1 MLVPVI
7 LAGGTGTR
15 LWPLSRD
22 LYPKQ
27 LLNLVGTDTLLQSTV
42 LRFSGLEDVSMP
54 VVICN
59 DHQRFMVAEQ
69 LRAIDAGP
77 ASIILEPVGRN
88 TAPAVAVAALTALAR
103 DPEATL
109 LILPADHHI
118 QDKIAFQRTVRVGQR
133 YAEHGY
139 LITFG
144 IVAHAPET
152 GYGYIRRG
160 ATVSAGS
167 DDGKEPEAP
176 VVVYAIAEFVE
187 KPDLETARRYLD
199 SGDYFWNSGMF
210 MFQAARVLEELNT
223 FVPEMVASCQ
233 AAVASGQKDLDFF
246 RLGKED
252 FAACPADSIDYAVME
267 HTDSGAMVPF
277 GAGWSDLGSW
287 EALWQAGQKDGAGNV
302 IKGDVLVHEVKNSY
316 LHATGRLIAAV
327 GLSDHIVVETAD
339 AVVISP
345 MDRVQEI
352 KTIVDRLKREGR
364 VESFSHRK
372 VYRPWGSQESIDDSE
387 RFQVKRITLR
397 PGARISRQKHFNRA
411 EHWVVVRGT
420 ALVTRGE
427 EQFILKE
434 DESAYIPVGVV
445 HRIENPGKIPLE
457 IIEVRTGSYIEE
469 DDIVRFQDDYGR

>member
-27 LLNLVGTDTLLQSTV
+27 LLNLVGADTLLQSTV
-42 LRFSGLEDVSMP
+42 LRFAGLENVSAP

-69 LRAIDAGP
+69 LRAIDIDT

-88 TAPAVAVAALTALAR
+88 TAPAVAVAALTAMAQ
-103 DPEATL
+103 DPDAVL

-118 QDKIAFQRTVRVGQR
+118 QHPLSFQRTVKIGQR
-133 YAEHGY
+133 YAEQGY

-144 IVAHAPET
+144 IVPHAPET
-152 GYGYIRRG
+152 GYGYIRKG
-160 ATVSAGS
+160 APVSAASGI
-167 DDGKEPEAP
+167 KKPQKPA
-176 VVVYAIAEFVE
+176 VAYAIDEFVE
-187 KPDLETARRYLD
+187 KPDLETARNYLN

-210 MFQAARVLEELNT
+210 MFRAARVLEELNT
-223 FVPEMVASCQ
+223 FVPKMVLACQ
-233 AAVASGQKDLDFF
+233 AAIASGRKDLDFF
-246 RLGKED
+246 RLGKEA

-267 HTDSGAMVPF
+267 RTDAGAMVPF
-277 GAGWSDLGSW
+277 DAGWSDLGSW
-287 EALWQAGQKDGAGNV
+287 EALWQAGEKDAGGNV
-302 IKGDVLVHEVKNSY
+302 LKGDVLVHDVKNSY

-352 KTIVDRLKREGR
+352 KGIVDRLKQAGR

-372 VYRPWGSQESIDDSE
+372 VYRPWGSQESIDAAE

-397 PGARISRQKHFNRA
+397 PGARISSQKHFNRA

-427 EQFILKE
+427 DQFILKE
-434 DESAYIPVGVV
+434 DESAYIPIGIV

-457 IIEVRTGSYIEE
+457 LIEVRTGSYIEE